1 MAEYYT
7 SEVMATMA
15 KVGATKVVVG
25 VPMDIKPI
33 IGAPD
38 GQQRIRLRNTSVGKV
53 FIKTAD
59 GIRCFILADCG
70 SHWAPIW
77 EQARNARPI

>member
-1 MAEYYT
+1 MPTEIY
-7 SEVMATMA
+7 SGEA
-15 KVGATKVVVG
+15 KALFAKIGATRVVLG
-25 VPMDIKPI
+25 VQELKPI

-38 GQQRIRLRNTSVGKV
+38 GRQRIRMRNTAVAKLFV
-53 FIKTAD
+53 RDAI

-70 SHWAPIW
+70 THWTPVW